1 MSIAQL
7 DTEKRNPESDAIEEM
22 SIDEITAYINREDKQ
37 VANAVEKSLPAINKA
52 IALSVSSLRSGGRLI
67 YIGAGTSGRLGIL
80 DASECPPTYG
90 VSQDLVQ
97 GLIAGGKEAIQVAQ
111 EGSEDNED
119 AAIHDLVSIDFSNK
133 DMLIGLAASGRTPY
147 VLSALRYAQSIGAKT
162 GSISCVRQAE
172 ISQFAD
178 APIEVL
184 VGPEVVTGSSRMKAG
199 TAQKMILNMI
209 STTTMIQLGK
219 IYKSYMVDVQPTNQ
233 KLVARAKYIIQQTT
247 ACSPEEAE
255 IVFQAAGKNV
265 KLAILM
271 QLSGLSKQES
281 DLLLQKKQGNV
292 ALSIKKLLH
301 QEEK

>member
-7 DTEKRNPESDAIEEM
+7 DTEQKNPQSDAIEEM
-22 SIDEITAYINREDKQ
+22 SIEDITAYINREDQQ
-37 VANAVEKSLPAINKA
+37 VAGAVEKSLTSINNA
-52 IALSVSSLRSGGRLI
+52 IALVVTTLRSGGRLL

-90 VSQDLVQ
+90 VPRDLVQ

-111 EGSEDNED
+111 EGAEDDEE
-119 AAIHDLVSIDFSNK
+119 AAIRDLQHIDFSSR

-147 VLSALRYAQSIGAKT
+147 VLSALQYAQSIGAKT
-162 GSISCVRQAE
+162 SSISCVFRAA

-184 VGPEVVTGSSRMKAG
+184 VGPEVITGSSRMKAG

-209 STTTMIQLGK
+209 STTAMIQLGK
-219 IYKSYMVDVQPTNQ
+219 IYKGYMVDVQPTNQ
-233 KLVARAKYIIQQTT
+233 KLVERALYIIQQTT
-247 ACSPEEAE
+247 ACDKEEAE
-255 IVFQAAGKNV
+255 SVFQAADKNV

-281 DLLLQKKQGNV
+281 NLLLQEKQGNV
-292 ALSIKKLLH
+292 ALAIKKILH